1 MVEASISL
9 KRVHRRYNKRI
20 FAVSEDINNAYIVLR
35 DEDGIPL
42 DLSTKIPRIK
52 IYDEHK
58 LIMDKELEIIDDI
71 NGICRLIIDGL
82 EEGVYI
88 ARIELESQDIE
99 EFLVVVQE

>member
-9 KRVHRRYNKRI
+9 KTVHRKYNKRI
-20 FAVSEDINNAYIVLR
+20 FAVSEDVNNAYIVLR

-42 DLSTKIPRIK
+42 NLTEIPRIK
-52 IYDEHK
+52 LYDEHK
-58 LIMDKELEIIDDI
+58 LIMDKELEVIDSS
-71 NGICRLIIDGL
+71 NGICKLVIDNL

-88 ARIELESQDIE
+88 ATIELEGKYIE